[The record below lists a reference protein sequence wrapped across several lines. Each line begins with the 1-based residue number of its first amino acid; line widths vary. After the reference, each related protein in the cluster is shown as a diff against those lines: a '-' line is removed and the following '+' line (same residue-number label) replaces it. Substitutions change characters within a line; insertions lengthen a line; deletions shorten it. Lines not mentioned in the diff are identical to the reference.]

1 MTTSQYAEVLSG
13 YVDARPVPP
22 LAGGAKLPAS
32 DFDEPSGDTLGEAEG
47 QSFAIEYVD
56 SRGQS
61 SRRRIT
67 VWAINAGKDGIPC
80 LVAKCH
86 ERNAT
91 RTFRIDRIKCCI
103 DFTGEVFDDVPAFLS
118 DTFGMSEVRAA
129 SREEP
134 ETARWRNILNIVR
147 ADAVLLAAMSRSD
160 GSVRP
165 VETDAAVDH
174 LSYIIE
180 HEGEF
185 LSGKDVGRIWHHV
198 HSLRPG
204 LQAIDRALG
213 DLSSRSP
220 DRIKRLIM
228 AAVAVM
234 DADGQRHQAE
244 ARMLNELAR
253 ELLGITLF

>member
-1 MTTSQYAEVLSG
+1 MRDRCRRLLEVPSFPPVTSTNRAVIRS
-13 YVDARPVPP
+13 ARPRGSRS
-22 LAGGAKLPAS
+22 LSSMSTRAGNRRGEEL
-32 DFDEPSGDTLGEAEG
+32 PSGL
-47 QSFAIEYVD
+47 
-56 SRGQS
+56 
-61 SRRRIT
+61 
-67 VWAINAGKDGIPC
+67 INAGKDGIPC